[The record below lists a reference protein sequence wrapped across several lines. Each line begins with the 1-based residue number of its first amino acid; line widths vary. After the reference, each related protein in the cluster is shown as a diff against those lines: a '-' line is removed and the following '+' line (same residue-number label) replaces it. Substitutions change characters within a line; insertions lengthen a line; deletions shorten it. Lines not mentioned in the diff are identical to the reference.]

1 MEGSASA
8 AGTAVGRAFAGRG
21 RCMLAHMINGQDDE
35 AADRRDEFQRRNAPE
50 KRTGDVQ

>member
-1 MEGSASA
+1 MEESASA
-8 AGTAVGRAFAGRG
+8 AGTAVGHAFAGR
-21 RCMLAHMINGQDDE
+21 RSCMLAHMINGQDDE